1 MRVPR
6 HLIGLFVIALAAA
19 LPATA
24 PLAEDT
30 AGVAPD
36 DQLTLVVGTR
46 FVKPAPAAAS
56 AKAQCSEARISTDD
70 FNDTDHCLDQGALE
84 VAKEYFIT
92 LGRTLGKAGFF
103 YYVPEPEIKKL
114 IAMCT
119 RLHRS
124 PPKAWVEAETEIIAF
139 GKVVP
144 DADAPK
150 LERAIR

>member
-1 MRVPR
+1 MRSPR
-6 HLIGLFVIALAAA
+6 RPLLGLIAIAATLPVSASLAQGT
-19 LPATA
+19 P
-24 PLAEDT
+24 
-30 AGVAPD
+30 GVTPD

-56 AKAQCSEARISTDD
+56 AKAQFSEARISTDD

-124 PPKAWVEAETEIIAF
+124 PPKAWVAAQTEIIAF

>member
-1 MRVPR
+1 MRAHR
-6 HLIGLFVIALAAA
+6 HLIGLFVMALATA
-19 LPATA
+19 LPPSASHA
-24 PLAEDT
+24 QGS
-30 AGVAPD
+30 AGVTPD
-36 DQLTLVVGTR
+36 DELTLVVGTR

-56 AKAQCSEARISTDD
+56 AKAQFSEARISTDD

-114 IAMCT
+114 IVMCT
-119 RLHRS
+119 RLHRT

-144 DADAPK
+144 DADAPE

>member
-1 MRVPR
+1 MRASR
-6 HLIGLFVIALAAA
+6 QWLGLVTIALAAT
-19 LPATA
+19 LPVSGSHAQG
-24 PLAEDT
+24 T

-36 DQLTLVVGTR
+36 DELTLVIGTR
-46 FVKPAPAAAS
+46 FVKPAPEASS
-56 AKAQCSEARISTDD
+56 AKAQFSDARISTDD
-70 FNDTDHCLDQGALE
+70 FNDTDHCVDQGALE

-103 YYVPEPEIKKL
+103 YYVPEPAIKKL

-124 PPKAWVEAETEIIAF
+124 PPKAWVEAQTEIIAF

>member
-1 MRVPR
+1 MRAPCR
-6 HLIGLFVIALAAA
+6 PLLGLIAIA
-19 LPATA
+19 ATLQVS
-24 PLAEDT
+24 PSLGQGT
-30 AGVAPD
+30 PGVTPD

-56 AKAQCSEARISTDD
+56 AKAQFSEARISTDD